1 MVRVGH
7 SRRALHPRGGG
18 FALALLVAVAA
29 GCKSGS
35 WGAKPSWWGFGGTP
49 QSSSLATAPGFDKD
63 VVKPSETAKP
73 YPTTNTPEG
82 YALSAATS
90 TDAARPAGTAAPAL
104 VAPSTVT
111 YGAAPPLAPPV
122 QPSPAA
128 TAAAAPAAIGPQV
141 GPYASIQPQAQ
152 TPPPPGA
159 LDPAAAATAGLAAA
173 PAFGD
178 AQPPAAQPPAARYA
192 DARASETWAASPPP
206 VAATGGMQP
215 VPAPAA
221 TTDARYGQATGSRF
235 GTASLEPP
243 PIDPPAAAPLA
254 PAMAAPPATAPAV
267 APPAAP
273 PGNPLPGG
281 ISPPQR
287 RPDPGYR
294 PGGTSS
300 YRPSRAI
307 LAGDEPPAAG
317 VMPASFEAPAAGM

>member
-1 MVRVGH
+1 MVRDGH
-7 SRRALHPRGGG
+7 SRQALHPRGGG
-18 FALALLVAVAA
+18 FALVLLVAVAA

-35 WGAKPSWWGFGGTP
+35 WGAKPSWWGFGGTAP
-49 QSSSLATAPGFDKD
+49 TSSLATAPGFDKD

-73 YPTTNTPEG
+73 YPTTSTPEG
-82 YALSAATS
+82 YALSPATK
-90 TDAARPAGTAAPAL
+90 TDASQPTGAAAPAL

-111 YGAAPPLAPPV
+111 YGAAPPTAAPA
-122 QPSPAA
+122 QPSPSA
-128 TAAAAPAAIGPQV
+128 TVAAPAQIGPQV

-159 LDPAAAATAGLAAA
+159 IDPAAAATAGLAAA

-178 AQPPAAQPPAARYA
+178 AQPPAARYA
-192 DARASETWAASPPP
+192 DARASESWAASPPP

-215 VPAPAA
+215 MSPPAA
-221 TTDARYGQATGSRF
+221 QGDARYGQAAGSRF
-235 GTASLEPP
+235 GAPAAFEPP
-243 PIDPPAAAPLA
+243 PAAPPAAAPLE
-254 PAMAAPPATAPAV
+254 PATAAPSATAPAV
-267 APPAAP
+267 VPPPAA

-300 YRPSRAI
+300 YRPSRTI

-317 VMPASFEAPAAGM
+317 VMPASFEAPPVGR